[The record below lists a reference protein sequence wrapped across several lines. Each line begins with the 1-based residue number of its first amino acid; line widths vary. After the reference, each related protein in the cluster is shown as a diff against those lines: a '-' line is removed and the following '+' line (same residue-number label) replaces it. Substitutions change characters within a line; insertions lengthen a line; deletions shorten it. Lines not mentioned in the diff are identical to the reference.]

1 MAMLSVMSRGEHR
14 HWSWR
19 IALGG
24 YVERID
30 PGDAA
35 GLYSGGDTGEATA
48 IELELLL
55 VLRG

>member
-1 MAMLSVMSRGEHR
+1 MLSVMSRGEHR